1 MEHRSSFHINP
12 LCPRSPAGPGTA
24 WLAVADNDEATSCN
38 DEQTSKHDAAMGGS
52 KRKAAKPPPQRE
64 SSSWRASRDLVD
76 QLCFDTAQCA
86 PGQRGAE
93 AKCASLIL
101 SLGPREI
108 DNLFQALNL
117 SDPAENSQLLNDQL
131 RAMGLYAAPTLGDG
145 NCLFRA
151 LSDQLYGTPA
161 YHLRLREEICNWI
174 ASHKQRYAPFVDDE
188 RGLDVHLE
196 CMRQPGM

>member
-1 MEHRSSFHINP
+1 MDPNERLQSLPHNVSR
-12 LCPRSPAGPGTA
+12 PAGEPVET
-24 WLAVADNDEATSCN
+24 WLISSASSPPSALPDNE
-38 DEQTSKHDAAMGGS
+38 EQRQSALH
-52 KRKAAKPPPQRE
+52 
-64 SSSWRASRDLVD
+64 SSYR
-76 QLCFDTAQCA
+76 
-86 PGQRGAE
+86 
-93 AKCASLIL
+93 
-101 SLGPREI
+101 LGHAI